1 MDARDVNRSPQ
12 QPDMATAPATGCAVV
27 SSNWQLFFLPL
38 PLEIPSS
45 VAFGLSFVHPVLMWV
60 LLALSGYGLYL
71 GIKAKK
77 LRTATTAE
85 ERKPLIQGQF
95 AQRHLKIGQIILA
108 VMVLGTLGGM
118 AVTYL
123 NNGKLFVGPHLLV
136 GLGMTTLVAIAASL
150 TTAMQ
155 KGNLVARKVHVGLN
169 MTVLT
174 LFLWQAFTGLQIVQK
189 ILQPQV

>member
-1 MDARDVNRSPQ
+1 MD
-12 QPDMATAPATGCAVV
+12 
-27 SSNWQLFFLPL
+27 LP
-38 PLEIPSS
+38 IPSS
-45 VAFGLSFVHPVLMWV
+45 VGVGLHKSDTVLMWV

-95 AQRHLKIGQIILA
+95 AQRHQKIGQIILA
-108 VMVLGTLGGM
+108 LTVLGTLGGM

-136 GLGMTTLVAIAASL
+136 GLGIATLVAIAASL
-150 TTAMQ
+150 STAMQ

-174 LFLWQAFTGLQIVQK
+174 LFLWQAFTGLQIVAK
-189 ILQPQV
+189 ILQPKA